1 MENISTTIC
10 FLTEKD
16 LEESHFLHLRKNF
29 LTRFPDG
36 RTLFLCPAISTC
48 MFQYMHNLDSL
59 DFKSKKV

>member
-36 RTLFLCPAISTC
+36 RTLFL
-48 MFQYMHNLDSL
+48 QYMHNLDSL